1 MRPTRTVEFSTGL
14 FVLLGFA
21 ALFFLV
27 TQITNRELS
36 VNGKSYEVV
45 AMFENIGSLKPGA
58 AVSMAGVT
66 VGRVERIGY
75 DQQQYKAVV
84 RMRINSQFDRIPT
97 DSDASIMTSGL
108 LGGQYIGIT
117 PGGAEEF
124 LKQGDRIEFVQ
135 DAFVLE
141 NLINQLA
148 STFLRRDQGSADG
161 GNQGGDQEKRR
172 QRSRSDEAFSQSVYQ
187 RIDPR
192 RRGVVAAARRRL
204 RAPPKTRRSSGPQEL
219 VTKVAQ
225 DTLRDLDAHRSEY
238 KKNPNRVRELVDKNM
253 LPHFDTAYAA
263 QLVLAKHWRTA
274 TPSSASASSKR
285 SISRCCRTTARR
297 CWSSRPTA

>member
-27 TQITNRELS
+27 TQITNREL
-36 VNGKSYEVV
+36 VTNGKSYGIV

-66 VGRVERIGY
+66 VGRVENISY

-84 RMRINSQFDRIPT
+84 RMRINSQFDRIPK

-108 LGGQYIGIT
+108 LGGQYVGIT
-117 PGGAEEF
+117 PGGDEQY

-148 STFLRRDQGSADG
+148 STFLRRDQGAAEG
-161 GNQGGDQEKRR
+161 GNQGNQEK
-172 QRSRSDEAFSQSVYQ
+172 
-187 RIDPR
+187 
-192 RRGVVAAARRRL
+192 
-204 RAPPKTRRSSGPQEL
+204 APAEEPKR
-219 VTKVAQ
+219 
-225 DTLRDLDAHRSEY
+225 
-238 KKNPNRVRELVDKNM
+238 
-253 LPHFDTAYAA
+253 
-263 QLVLAKHWRTA
+263 
-274 TPSSASASSKR
+274 
-285 SISRCCRTTARR
+285 
-297 CWSSRPTA
+297 

>member
-1 MRPTRTVEFSTGL
+1 MRATRTVEISTGL

-27 TQITNRELS
+27 TQITSRELRS
-36 VNGKSYEVV
+36 NGKSYEVT
-45 AMFENIGSLKPGA
+45 AQFENVGSLKTGA

-66 VGRVERIGY
+66 VGRVDSINF
-75 DQQQYKAVV
+75 DQNVYKAVV
-84 RMRINSQFDRIPT
+84 RMRINAAYDRIPK

-148 STFLRRDQGSADG
+148 STFLRRDQGSAPDSS
-161 GNQGGDQEKRR
+161 NQGQ
-172 QRSRSDEAFSQSVYQ
+172 Q
-187 RIDPR
+187 
-192 RRGVVAAARRRL
+192 
-204 RAPPKTRRSSGPQEL
+204 PPAEEP
-219 VTKVAQ
+219 
-225 DTLRDLDAHRSEY
+225 
-238 KKNPNRVRELVDKNM
+238 KK
-253 LPHFDTAYAA
+253 
-263 QLVLAKHWRTA
+263 
-274 TPSSASASSKR
+274 
-285 SISRCCRTTARR
+285 
-297 CWSSRPTA
+297 

>member
-1 MRPTRTVEFSTGL
+1 MQPTRTVEFSTGL

-36 VNGKSYEVV
+36 SGGKSYGVM
-45 AMFENIGSLKPGA
+45 ALFENIGSLKPGA

-66 VGRVERIGY
+66 VGRVESIGY

-84 RMRINSQFDRIPT
+84 RMRINSQFDRIPK

-108 LGGQYIGIT
+108 LGGQYVGIT

-148 STFLRRDQGSADG
+148 ATFLRRDSGSAEG
-161 GNQGGDQEKRR
+161 GNQG
-172 QRSRSDEAFSQSVYQ
+172 SQQ
-187 RIDPR
+187 
-192 RRGVVAAARRRL
+192 
-204 RAPPKTRRSSGPQEL
+204 PPAEEP
-219 VTKVAQ
+219 
-225 DTLRDLDAHRSEY
+225 
-238 KKNPNRVRELVDKNM
+238 KK
-253 LPHFDTAYAA
+253 
-263 QLVLAKHWRTA
+263 
-274 TPSSASASSKR
+274 
-285 SISRCCRTTARR
+285 
-297 CWSSRPTA
+297 

>member
-1 MRPTRTVEFSTGL
+1 MRPTSTVELSTGM

-21 ALFFLV
+21 ALFFMV

-36 VNGKSYEVV
+36 SSGKSYELM
-45 AMFENIGSLKPGA
+45 ALFENIGSLKPGA

-66 VGRVERIGY
+66 VGRVETIGY

-84 RMRINSQFDRIPT
+84 RMRVNSQYDRIPK

-108 LGGQYIGIT
+108 LGGQYVGIT

-148 STFLRRDQGSADG
+148 STFLRRDQGSAEG
-161 GNQGGDQEKRR
+161 GNQGGKQENAPAEEPKR
-172 QRSRSDEAFSQSVYQ
+172 
-187 RIDPR
+187 
-192 RRGVVAAARRRL
+192 
-204 RAPPKTRRSSGPQEL
+204 
-219 VTKVAQ
+219 
-225 DTLRDLDAHRSEY
+225 
-238 KKNPNRVRELVDKNM
+238 
-253 LPHFDTAYAA
+253 
-263 QLVLAKHWRTA
+263 
-274 TPSSASASSKR
+274 
-285 SISRCCRTTARR
+285 
-297 CWSSRPTA
+297 